1 MTWTGQAFGVGQVL
15 TAAQM
20 TNLQADITALANGDA
35 GAPAIARKAI
45 ATTSDVLAAATNY
58 YLHTGTS
65 HEYATVNDITPTAT
79 CGWICMCDGTYR
91 LGFELASDGGGTNH
105 ARWYKNG
112 AAVGTSR
119 SKNNTSFTDYTDD
132 ISLVAGDVIHVY
144 QWSASG
150 SSGTSRVRD
159 VRASGDVQF
168 GFSVFVGVL
177 GS

>member
-1 MTWTGQAFGVGQVL
+1 
-15 TAAQM
+15 
-20 TNLQADITALANGDA
+20 
-35 GAPAIARKAI
+35 
-45 ATTSDVLAAATNY
+45 
-58 YLHTGTS
+58 
-65 HEYATVNDITPTAT
+65 
-79 CGWICMCDGTYR
+79 MCDGTYR
-91 LGFELASDGGGTNH
+91 LGFELASSGSGINY

-119 SKNNTSFTDYTDD
+119 SKSNTTFTDYTDD

-144 QWSASG
+144 QWSDTG